1 MKKWIAAILCTLVV
15 MVVSISHAET
25 LPTINQVLGQW
36 VLPNEKIEVSDDLS
50 AYDPDNIG

>member
-1 MKKWIAAILCTLVV
+1 MKKWIAAMLCALVV
-15 MVVSISHAET
+15 MVVSISYAET